1 MFRCRWEFVVFAA
14 MVAGQRTTA
23 IADEL
28 SSPNARPRS
37 VPTASA
43 AEENRQNVNS
53 PLSQPAVFPE
63 RGVAAMS
70 DPADARPVAGA
81 PAGPS
86 RARSARGYLSAARSP
101 TVTMDDR
108 FKPPAR
114 QPSTVPQQRPQLDP
128 QGAASGPNELP
139 DSNNTGINRVPPS
152 SGGALPS
159 REYEGNVVARKGF
172 DGTWRETPDYVII
185 NIDGREMKLRRSGP
199 DQGRPISAPPN
210 AADGMVQGRLLQN
223 GAPLVNCR
231 VVMMGMEREGLCDED
246 FEPMTSSTDERGVY
260 RFERV
265 PAGKYKFTWL
275 PEGTKHW
282 IRRIQMKP
290 DVIVRPGQ
298 NAVVK
303 DIRAAQRT
311 IN

>member
-1 MFRCRWEFVVFAA
+1 
-14 MVAGQRTTA
+14 MVAGQRTTV

-63 RGVAAMS
+63 RGVAATS

-81 PAGPS
+81 SAAPS

-101 TVTMDDR
+101 TVTMDY
-108 FKPPAR
+108 
-114 QPSTVPQQRPQLDP
+114 
-128 QGAASGPNELP
+128 
-139 DSNNTGINRVPPS
+139 
-152 SGGALPS
+152 LPS
-159 REYEGNVVARKGF
+159 REDEGNVVARKNF

-185 NIDGREMKLRRSGP
+185 NIDGREVKLRRSGP

-210 AADGMVQGRLLQN
+210 AADGMVEGRLLQN

-231 VVMMGMEREGLCDED
+231 VVMMGMEREGLRDED
-246 FEPMTSSTDERGVY
+246 FEPMTSVTDERGVY

-275 PEGTKHW
+275 PEGRKHW